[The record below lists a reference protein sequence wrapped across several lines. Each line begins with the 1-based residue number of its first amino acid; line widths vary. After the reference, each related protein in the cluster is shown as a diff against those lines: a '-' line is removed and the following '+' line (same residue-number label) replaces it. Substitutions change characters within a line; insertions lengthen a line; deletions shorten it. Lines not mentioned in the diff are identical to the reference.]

1 MKNKKTKN
9 SKRLEAIK
17 KAYLALKKLDNER
30 NSISASIHNI
40 YESEFDMDEW
50 IRDDFITNDGRLVGK
65 MMLKIE
71 ADSCFHLSVFYIKS

>member
-17 KAYLALKKLDNER
+17 KAYLALKKLDNGR
-30 NSISASIHNI
+30 NSIAASIHDI

-50 IRDDFITNDGRLVGK
+50 IRDDFITEDGRVVGK

-71 ADSCFHLSVFYIKS
+71 ADSCFHLLVFYIKS